1 MKTLMCPKCGSIFKV
16 DETDYNLIANQ
27 IKNSE
32 FNVEVEKR
40 VKEIQELNKLE
51 QANINTRIEKEYN
64 EKLQK
69 KDVDILS
76 KDSEIVNLKNKIE
89 QLLSQKKTEIQLA
102 VAEKEKQ
109 IDALTST
116 IEKNEDKI
124 KIAIAEERNRNNTI
138 INTKDS
144 EIAILKNQ
152 INGFENK
159 KKTDIQLALTDKEQ
173 QIIKLNSL
181 LEQNESKMKAILA
194 EENNKTNIALQQKNS
209 EIITLKNEIELQK
222 KEKEIQKTNLIKTHE
237 EEKKILQEQINYY
250 KDLKTKMS
258 TKMVGETLEQHC
270 SLEFEK
276 YLRPLLP
283 NAYFDKDNDV
293 VDGTKGDFIFR

>member
-222 KEKEIQKTNLIKTHE
+222 KKKKYKKQK
-237 EEKKILQEQINYY
+237 
-250 KDLKTKMS
+250 
-258 TKMVGETLEQHC
+258 
-270 SLEFEK
+270 
-276 YLRPLLP
+276 
-283 NAYFDKDNDV
+283 
-293 VDGTKGDFIFR
+293 